1 MTTTT
6 TTNLGALVKMQKGRD
21 AAARRSAVTTWRH
34 HTLTV
39 RKVMPDSIG
48 IGTGEMERVQDQ
60 RDGSWG
66 ERERLIFLSR
76 RHVHVISGV
85 LREGES
91 IVVDVPSW
99 LAERTGLDRVQGL
112 VP

>member
-1 MTTTT
+1 MTT
-6 TTNLGALVKMQKGRD
+6 TTNLGTLVKMQKGRD
-21 AAARRSAVTTWRH
+21 AAARRAATTTWRT

-39 RKVMPDSIG
+39 RKVMPSSIG
-48 IGTGEMERVQDQ
+48 VGTGLYETVQDQ
-60 RDGSWG
+60 RDGLPRQ
-66 ERERLIFLSR
+66 REKLVFLSR
-76 RHVHVISGV
+76 RHVHVISGL

-99 LAERTGLDRVQGL
+99 LAERTGLDQVQGL